1 MKTYP
6 HGLGLLL
13 FCSILCCVAACDT
26 LQESTRQPKVHAL
39 FILLKNDTDAI
50 QKTVAQNQET
60 MMSLMRQV
68 SRHCE
73 VKLTLMQSYPGLEG
87 EVNERTFVNQESS
100 KIQKDPQPDIIKPA
114 QVTEWLSRVKTGPT
128 DTLLIY
134 FSGHGKMDRYHSHW
148 LHFDETSDNR
158 LSRDALEARLGEKPA
173 RLKMLITDTCSQMVN
188 TEGLTAR
195 KVAFAGVEGRV
206 SFYAKNLFLEHTGFL
221 NVTAALPG
229 KLAYGDTDIG
239 GYFTHAIVGSLNS
252 DTDKMPPAN
261 FLSWVEVFNAA
272 KERTQEI
279 AEQTIPPESQTPL
292 AHSLPKP
299 LPRKGTPPSPEE
311 PAPSAIAEVQTTATL
326 NVTSTPSGA
335 TVYLDR
341 NRIGATPLRYE
352 VDTGTQ
358 GQKQVSVV
366 LEHEGYESRGAR
378 MTLSGGQTTPWDV
391 RLIRTGPPKRITG
404 NDGAEMALIPAGE
417 FQMGSNDGQDDEQP
431 VHTVYVDAFYMDVY
445 EVTNAQFKAFVDANP
460 QWRKDQI
467 PRKYH
472 DGDYLNYWTGNH
484 YPNGKGNHPVDY
496 VSWYAA
502 MAYAEWAG
510 KRLPTEAE
518 WEKAARG
525 GLVGKKYP
533 WGNAIGSG
541 KANYREANIGK
552 LTPVGNYPSNGYGL
566 YDMAGNVLEWCLDA
580 YDSGFYARSQRRN
593 PLAGKMTLSE
603 VIANY
608 QNVKSSRVL
617 RGGSFFFAQNL
628 RVAVRAGGTPTY
640 TSGIYGFR
648 CARAVTP

>member
-26 LQESTRQPKVHAL
+26 WQESTRQPKVHAL

-50 QKTVAQNQET
+50 RKTVAQNQET

-114 QVTEWLSRVKTGPT
+114 QVTEWLSQVKTGPT

-158 LSRDALEARLGEKPA
+158 LSRDALEARLEEKPA

-195 KVAFAGVEGRV
+195 KVAFVGVKGRV

-239 GYFTHAIVGSLNS
+239 GYFTHAIAGSLNS

-279 AEQTIPPESQTPL
+279 AEQTIPPESQTPF
-292 AHSLPKP
+292 AHSLPEP
-299 LPRKGTPPSPEE
+299 LRDTAESPPEGPPPSPEE
-311 PAPSAIAEVQTTATL
+311 LA
-326 NVTSTPSGA
+326 
-335 TVYLDR
+335 
-341 NRIGATPLRYE
+341 
-352 VDTGTQ
+352 
-358 GQKQVSVV
+358 
-366 LEHEGYESRGAR
+366 
-378 MTLSGGQTTPWDV
+378 
-391 RLIRTGPPKRITG
+391 RITG
-404 NDGAEMALIPAGE
+404 NDGAPMVLIPAGE
-417 FQMGSNDGQDDEQP
+417 FQMGSNNGENDEKP

-472 DGDYLNYWTGNH
+472 GGSYLYHWSGNH
-484 YPNGKGNHPVDY
+484 YPNGKDNHPVVY

-502 MAYAEWAG
+502 MAYAQWAG

-525 GLVGKKYP
+525 GLQGQTYP
-533 WGNAIGSG
+533 WGNTIDASQ
-541 KANYREANIGK
+541 ANYGRNPGS
-552 LTPVGNYPSNGYGL
+552 TTSVGSYGANGYGL
-566 YDMAGNVLEWCLDA
+566 YDMAGNVWEWCVDV
-580 YDSGFYARSQRRN
+580 YQENFYAVSPPRN
-593 PLAGKMTLSE
+593 PVSGGS
-603 VIANY
+603 IAPPYLTDQTN
-608 QNVKSSRVL
+608 SSRVL
-617 RGGSFFFAQNL
+617 RGGSWLNDALYL
-628 RVAVRAGGTPTY
+628 RVAYRYWNSPTN
-640 TSGIYGFR
+640 TCGNFGFR

>member
-1 MKTYP
+1 MKTYR
-6 HGLGLLL
+6 HGLSLLL

-26 LQESTRQPKVHAL
+26 RQESTRQPKVHAL

-114 QVTEWLSRVKTGPT
+114 QVTEWLSQVKTGPT

-148 LHFDETSDNR
+148 LHFDKTSDDNR
-158 LSRDALEARLGEKPA
+158 LARDVLERRLQEKPA
-173 RLKMLITDTCSQMVN
+173 RLKMLITDTCSKMVN

-195 KVAFAGVEGRV
+195 KVAFVGVEGRV

-239 GYFTHAIVGSLNS
+239 AYFTHAIAGSLNS
-252 DTDKMPPAN
+252 DTDKMPQDN

-279 AEQTIPPESQTPL
+279 AEQTIPPESQTPF
-292 AHSLPKP
+292 AHSLPEP
-299 LPRKGTPPSPEE
+299 LRDTAESPPEGPPPSPEE
-311 PAPSAIAEVQTTATL
+311 PA
-326 NVTSTPSGA
+326 
-335 TVYLDR
+335 
-341 NRIGATPLRYE
+341 
-352 VDTGTQ
+352 
-358 GQKQVSVV
+358 
-366 LEHEGYESRGAR
+366 
-378 MTLSGGQTTPWDV
+378 
-391 RLIRTGPPKRITG
+391 RITG
-404 NDGAEMALIPAGE
+404 NDGAPMALIPAGE
-417 FQMGSNDGQDDEQP
+417 FQMGSNDGWDNEQP
-431 VHTVYVDAFYMDVY
+431 VHTVDVDAFYMDVY

-472 DGDYLNYWTGNH
+472 DGDYLRHWTGNR
-484 YPNGKGNHPVDY
+484 YPNGKDNHPVVY

-502 MAYAEWAG
+502 MAYAQWAG

-525 GLVGKKYP
+525 GREGQKYP
-533 WGNAIGSG
+533 WGNTINSTQ
-541 KANYREANIGK
+541 ANYGYHIHDI
-552 LTPVGNYPSNGYGL
+552 TPVGSYGANGYGL
-566 YDMAGNVLEWCLDA
+566 FDMAGNVWEWCLDA
-580 YDSGFYARSQRRN
+580 YDENFYARSPRRN
-593 PLAGKMTLSE
+593 PLAGEMTLRE

-608 QNVKSSRVL
+608 QNVEGSRVL
-617 RGGSFFFAQNL
+617 RGGSWENVAQNL
-628 RVAVRAGGTPTY
+628 RVAVRYRSTPSDTND
-640 TSGIYGFR
+640 GIGFR